1 VSRTHRTQLV
11 VSVIGLCISA
21 RSSADES
28 DRVERFAVVL
38 GNNRATGAETL
49 RYADDD
55 ALAMHQ
61 LFLDANIESRLLVT
75 FDAATHE
82 LHPRSSPAGAATL
95 ENLEREMAAVQARI
109 STGAAR
115 GVATELYFFYS
126 GHGDV
131 EGGEG
136 RLLLE
141 DHALGRG
148 ALYELLEASHA
159 DRNHVFLDA
168 CSSFLVASRRAD
180 QARREPVDPA
190 FAARQTPDDLVNVG
204 FVLSSS
210 SDRESHEY
218 ERYEGGIV
226 SHELRSALRGAA
238 DVDLDGRISYAELA
252 AFMRQANLAIDIPR
266 LRPDPF
272 VAPPGKQDWA
282 QPVLSWSRAT
292 VSVRVQ
298 GGSTGHFFVE
308 NARGERLLDAH
319 PTPGQWLHLHLPGDR
334 PVFIRAQD
342 RTGEYELASAAAVDL
357 TELAPVA
364 TPWRRA
370 KGAEQLALSRLF
382 AAPFGHAD
390 VLDYERRIS
399 GDSPV
404 APPVA
409 LNDEPSPWMRP
420 LGYAALTAA
429 TVGVALST
437 AALVTMV
444 NARGTS
450 QVEAYDSN
458 QRIERYHRLSVIPYV
473 TAATTGILWGWLKL
487 GPSAPSSASV
497 RLAPSF
503 APGEAFLGFDG
514 RF

>member
-1 VSRTHRTQLV
+1 M
-11 VSVIGLCISA
+11 IGLCL
-21 RSSADES
+21 SSRASGEES
-28 DRVERFAVVL
+28 ERVERFALVL
-38 GNNRATGAETL
+38 GNNRAPGAETL

-55 ALAMHQ
+55 ALAMHE
-61 LFLDANIESRLLVT
+61 LFLDAHIESRLLVS
-75 FDAATHE
+75 FDAATRE
-82 LHPRSSPAGAATL
+82 LHPRSSPGGAATL
-95 ENLEREMAAVQARI
+95 ENLEREMASIQARI
-109 STGAAR
+109 SAGAAR
-115 GVATELYFFYS
+115 GVATEFYFFYS

-136 RLLLE
+136 RLMLE

-148 ALYELLEASHA
+148 ALYELLEATHA

-168 CSSFLVASRRAD
+168 CSSFLVASKRAD
-180 QARREPVDPA
+180 AARRRPVDPA
-190 FAARQTPDDLVNVG
+190 FVVRQTPDELGNVG

-238 DVDLDGRISYAELA
+238 DVDLDGSISYAELA

-272 VAPPGKQDWA
+272 VAPPGKQDWQ
-282 QPVLSWSRAT
+282 QPVLSWSAGS
-292 VSVRVQ
+292 VSVRVR

-319 PTPGQWLHLHLPGDR
+319 PTQDQWLHLHLPGDR
-334 PVFIRAQD
+334 PLFIRGQD
-342 RTGEYELASAAAVDL
+342 RVAEYELASGMPADVS
-357 TELAPVA
+357 ELAPVA
-364 TPWRRA
+364 SVWRQA

-382 AAPFGHAD
+382 AAPFGQAD

-399 GDSPV
+399 GDAS
-404 APPVA
+404 AALPVA
-409 LNDEPSPWMRP
+409 LDDEPSPWMRP

-429 TVGVALST
+429 GVGVALST
-437 AALVTMV
+437 AALVTYV
-444 NARGTS
+444 DARGAS
-450 QVEAYDSN
+450 QVEAYHSN
-458 QRIERYHRLSVIPYV
+458 ERIERYHRLSLIPYV
-473 TAATTGILWGWLKL
+473 AAATTGILWGWLKL
-487 GPSAPSSASV
+487 SPSAPSSASV

-503 APGEAFLGFDG
+503 GPGEAFLGLDG